1 MTHSTSLPAC
11 VPPPQ
16 ESQEPLLEMIA
27 QVRFLPAVAHQGKG
41 RHRSLLSL
49 HLATAILW
57 CVWNGWQS
65 QHAVW
70 RLIVGGFA
78 GFGSLKISDQA
89 IYKRIGEQGMDAMK
103 ELFEQMSAWLHDL
116 LTPLQ
121 DLRLAPFANDIFLL
135 DESVLDQVKRWLP
148 AHRDLPA
155 KDGRLL
161 AGRIAGLFDLRRH
174 LWAQLD
180 LRERRTGQLQS
191 VCTSHAQSSQSRRS
205 AAF

>member
-1 MTHSTSLPAC
+1 M
-11 VPPPQ
+11 
-16 ESQEPLLEMIA
+16 MA

-65 QHAVW
+65 QQAVW

-78 GFGSLKISDQA
+78 GFASLKISDQA

-135 DESVLDQVKRWLP
+135 DECPGPGQTLASGSSGPSSQRWTATCWPDCRTLRP
-148 AHRDLPA
+148 ATTPVGA
-155 KDGRLL
+155 IG
-161 AGRIAGLFDLRRH
+161 F
-174 LWAQLD
+174 AQ
-180 LRERRTGQLQS
+180 RRTGQLQS
-191 VCTSHAQSSQSRRS
+191 ACTSHAGSCQSRRS